1 MLKTESCIFGI
12 ASPHWEH
19 DRNAVDSRNQ
29 QTSLIW
35 PIDSIKNRTVTLVH
49 HMHII
54 LREFCTKS
62 TKWPRNLTHHCNCE
76 SLLQT
81 RKMGHSYRWWEEN
94 LAAWKL
100 NRIMSSFTFGAS
112 IMMAVLAAPQGPGS
126 FSGSRQGC
134 QHLQMLQDM
143 EILQIPHLWL
153 TLHTCVATDCI
164 RCQCCVRWLVWW
176 GLWLGFPRVSL
187 WSIRRAIALVLL
199 LLLREFLVVVFL
211 MERRRSFHRNARSG
225 LCVHG
230 NNNFWMLVF
239 LRPHV

>member
-81 RKMGHSYRWWEEN
+81 RQWVIHIGDEKKTWQLENWIASWALSPLEHPKWWHASSPVRSWFLFFKCTTQGVKCTSITSSVLHAWAAA
-94 LAAWKL
+94 LAMCGPNNSCKL
-100 NRIMSSFTFGAS
+100 NPAYN
-112 IMMAVLAAPQGPGS
+112 Q
-126 FSGSRQGC
+126 
-134 QHLQMLQDM
+134 
-143 EILQIPHLWL
+143 EE
-153 TLHTCVATDCI
+153 TC
-164 RCQCCVRWLVWW
+164 LK
-176 GLWLGFPRVSL
+176 
-187 WSIRRAIALVLL
+187 
-199 LLLREFLVVVFL
+199 
-211 MERRRSFHRNARSG
+211 
-225 LCVHG
+225 
-230 NNNFWMLVF
+230 
-239 LRPHV
+239 